1 MSGSDSRYGDGP
13 GFHVGVVIHGGL
25 RKTNRPTTRK
35 HNPRTDIGA
44 STGGESESC
53 ARTAYGQMPP
63 SGDRRERRTAENK
76 SAVEP
81 TGSQTATEAEPA
93 SHGVRTYS
101 ERLMAAREH
110 AIGLSTRAVQSVP
123 TIPVRVTPS
132 KRHTSRL
139 LTAMLVIT
147 FEKPAH
153 RKTGAVVLQSSRT

>member
-1 MSGSDSRYGDGP
+1 MGGSYSRYGGGP
-13 GFHVGVVIHGGL
+13 GVHIGMDVHGGL
-25 RKTNRPTTRK
+25 LKTNRPTTRR
-35 HNPRTDIGA
+35 HNPLKDIGA

-53 ARTAYGQMPP
+53 ARTAYGQMLP

-93 SHGVRTYS
+93 SHGFRTYS

-123 TIPVRVTPS
+123 TIPVREMS
-132 KRHTSRL
+132 
-139 LTAMLVIT
+139 
-147 FEKPAH
+147 
-153 RKTGAVVLQSSRT
+153 

>member
-1 MSGSDSRYGDGP
+1 MGGSDSRYDDGP
-13 GFHVGVVIHGGL
+13 GVHIGMDVHGGL
-25 RKTNRPTTRK
+25 IDSNRPITRK
-35 HNPRTDIGA
+35 RNPRKDIGA

-81 TGSQTATEAEPA
+81 TGSQTATDAGPA

-110 AIGLSTRAVQSVP
+110 AIGLPIRAVQSVP
-123 TIPVRVTPS
+123 AIPVREMS
-132 KRHTSRL
+132 
-139 LTAMLVIT
+139 
-147 FEKPAH
+147 
-153 RKTGAVVLQSSRT
+153 

>member
-1 MSGSDSRYGDGP
+1 MGGSYSRDGDGP

-25 RKTNRPTTRK
+25 KKTNRPTRK

-44 STGGESESC
+44 STGGDSESC
-53 ARTAYGQMPP
+53 ARIAYGQMPP

-81 TGSQTATEAEPA
+81 TGSKTATEAGPA

-110 AIGLSTRAVQSVP
+110 AIGLSTRAVQPVP
-123 TIPVRVTPS
+123 AIPVRVAPS

-139 LTAMLVIT
+139 EHFCWSYVREACTQRDRCSWAMT
-147 FEKPAH
+147 
-153 RKTGAVVLQSSRT
+153 Q